1 MTNICPHC
9 KATVLSTMPTDD
21 ELAELIDGHMALDR
35 LGVSRFAVD
44 IEMTIG
50 RRINLLVHE
59 MEEAAKKPD
68 IQT

>member
-1 MTNICPHC
+1 
-9 KATVLSTMPTDD
+9 
-21 ELAELIDGHMALDR
+21 MALDR

-68 IQT
+68 TQT